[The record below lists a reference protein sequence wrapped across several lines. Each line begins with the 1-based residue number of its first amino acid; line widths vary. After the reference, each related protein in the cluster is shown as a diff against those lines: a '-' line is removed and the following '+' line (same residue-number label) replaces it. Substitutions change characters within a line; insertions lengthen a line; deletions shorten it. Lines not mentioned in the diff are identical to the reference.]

1 MPALYLDMQG
11 AVLHKEAG
19 EFVVRFSGQNQHVPK
34 AQVER
39 IIILGNVQL
48 TTQVIADVLQH
59 QVPVFF
65 LSSHGRF
72 RGSLSAP
79 SHANVR
85 LRMKQYACVR
95 EETLALP
102 FARWL
107 VIGKIRNLK
116 EMLGRRLKDAK
127 QDAAAMRKQL
137 KYWMNAAGRT
147 RSLDKLR
154 GIEGMAARDYF
165 QYFPTLFSGSPFI
178 WKGRNRRPPKDPI
191 NAILSLGYTMLLQ
204 ECVSAIEVLGL
215 DVHAGL
221 LHGGLSQ
228 SDYGQPSLA
237 LDLMEEFRYLVD
249 RLMLRLLLS
258 GECSIEDFEYTQ
270 HGACF
275 LSGALRKDF
284 FQAWELLMQT
294 PIKYDHRRLGYR
306 LIIAEQ
312 AGLLARALQDESL
325 EYRPFM
331 P

>member
-11 AVLHKEAG
+11 AVLHKESG
-19 EFVVRFSGQNQHVPK
+19 DFVIRKGSLSQHVPK
-34 AQVER
+34 AQIER
-39 IIILGNVQL
+39 VIVLGNVQL
-48 TTQVIADVLQH
+48 TTQVIADVLYH

-65 LSSHGRF
+65 LSSHGRY
-72 RGSLSAP
+72 RGSLTAT

-85 LRMKQYACVR
+85 LRMRQYACVR

-102 FARWL
+102 FARWM

-116 EMLGRRLKDAK
+116 EMLGRRLKDAGV
-127 QDAAAMRKQL
+127 DAAAMRKQL

-165 QYFPTLFSGSPFI
+165 QHFPTLFSGSVFV
-178 WKGRNRRPPKDPI
+178 WQGRNRRPPKDPI
-191 NAILSLGYTMLLQ
+191 NAMLSLGYTMLLQ

-249 RLMLRLLLS
+249 RLMFRLLLS
-258 GECSIEDFEYTQ
+258 GEYDLEDFEYSSQ
-270 HGACF
+270 SACF
-275 LSGALRKDF
+275 LSGALRKIF
-284 FQAWELLMQT
+284 FSEWELLMQS

-312 AGLLARALQDESL
+312 ASLLARCLQDEGL
-325 EYRPFM
+325 AYRPFM